1 MKWKRIE
8 KEFEQYK
15 ALFGM
20 KQNCVRLVTPMEYE
34 ELSGRSLGH
43 FFGKVDRINNI
54 VTVRRNKP
62 IRVIRNVIVH
72 ELAHCLFPS
81 KSHWWIEC
89 FSYRII
95 PVKYYDGQVG
105 RYTKRYCHTP
115 DELPSKKR
123 LIEMANKAAEQL
135 QL

>member
-8 KEFEQYK
+8 KEFEQMK

-20 KQNCVRLVTPMEYE
+20 KQNGVRLVTPTEFK
-34 ELSGRSLGH
+34 ELSGVSLSH
-43 FFGKVDRINNI
+43 FCGRADRKNKI
-54 VTVRRNKP
+54 VTIRRKKP
-62 IRVIRNVIVH
+62 IRTIRNVIVH

-81 KSHWWIEC
+81 KPHWWIEC

-105 RYTKRYCHTP
+105 RYTKRYRHTP

-123 LIEMANKAAEQL
+123 LIEMANKAAKRL
-135 QL
+135 DL